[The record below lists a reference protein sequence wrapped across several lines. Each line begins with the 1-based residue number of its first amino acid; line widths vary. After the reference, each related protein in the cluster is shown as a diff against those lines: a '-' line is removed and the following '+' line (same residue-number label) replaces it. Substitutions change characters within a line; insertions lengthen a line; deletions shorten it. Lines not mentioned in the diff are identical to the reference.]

1 MIQRALL
8 HANDTKGSRYKRCR
22 RILHTSR
29 IALLMYELRYGGREK
44 FVFLLG
50 WMALAHQ
57 HSGTLALWHCGT
69 RQSLYAQFAFDGLP
83 FVDGYQCFFNGHYL

>member
-8 HANDTKGSRYKRCR
+8 HANDTKGSQYKQCR
-22 RILHTSR
+22 RVLHTSR

-57 HSGTLALWHCGT
+57 HSGTLALWHWHT
-69 RQSLYAQFAFDGLP
+69 VTVALASRFARSLLLMDYPL
-83 FVDGYQCFFNGHYL
+83 